1 MPKKKVSYT
10 NRDISWLSFNA
21 RVLQEANDRH
31 VPLLEKVKFLG
42 IFSSNLDEFFR
53 VRVATLKRA
62 LQSRKQAEKVL
73 KTDPQEILDEI
84 HERVVQLQE
93 LFEQTYQKIL
103 ADLAAHQIWIL
114 NEKQLSKEQEAFVR
128 EYFRSRVQPS
138 LVPIIMGA
146 HIKKFPYLKDKS
158 IYFAIYLAQED
169 RKKYALIEIPS
180 GDLSRFVVLP
190 SPEGTHQIILLDDVI
205 RLNLDQIFA
214 VFDFE
219 TIEAYTIKLTRD
231 AELDI
236 HNDAFESY
244 IDKIS
249 KSLKQRK
256 RGRPVRFVYDE
267 TMPTDLLQFFGKKL
281 GLTQRD
287 NWIPGGRYH
296 NFKDFIDF
304 PTIGS
309 ESLRYPPFQTVAHQ
323 GFQDQKSLLN
333 AIKQRDIMLHY
344 PYHSFD
350 SMIDLLREAAI
361 DPKVEAIK
369 MTLYRVAKNSNIVN
383 ALINA
388 VKNGTDVT
396 VVMELQAR
404 FDEEANIYWANK
416 LEEEGAKVLYGVPG
430 YKVHAKLCLIRR
442 VEQGKRVHY
451 ANLSTGNY
459 NEVTS
464 RFYSDCS
471 LFTADP
477 RITNEISQIFQFF
490 EDNIKV
496 GRYQHLVVSPFQM
509 RKRFLRLIDNE
520 ISYAKQGLEA
530 YIYLKINSLVDQE
543 MIDKLYL
550 ASCAGVK
557 IHAIVRSNCSV
568 VPNVPEL
575 SENIEVI
582 SIVGRF
588 LEHTRLMVF
597 CNGGDPLYYLTSAD
611 WMNRNLNHRI
621 EVACP
626 IYDASIQEEIRSFFD
641 IQLRDNCKA
650 RILDEQQ
657 RNVYKKK
664 GRKKV
669 HAQEAF
675 RDYLEEK
682 TQEAS

>member
-1 MPKKKVSYT
+1 MNKKKTTYA
-10 NRDISWLSFNA
+10 NREMSWLSFNA
-21 RVLQEANDRH
+21 RVLQEANDPQ

-62 LQSRKQAEKVL
+62 LHSRKRAEKVL
-73 KTDPQEILDEI
+73 KTDPQEVLDEI
-84 HERVVQLQE
+84 HEKVVQLQD

-114 NEKQLSKEQEAFVR
+114 NEKQLSTEQEAFVR
-128 EYFRSRVQPS
+128 EYFRTRVRPS
-138 LVPIIMGA
+138 LVPIMMGA
-146 HIKKFPYLKDKS
+146 HIKKFPYLKDKH
-158 IYFAIYLAQED
+158 IYFAIYLSQEE

-180 GDLSRFVVLP
+180 EALPRFLVLP
-190 SPEGTHQIILLDDVI
+190 SPAGTHQLILLDDVI
-205 RLNLDQIFA
+205 RLNLDEIFA
-214 VFDFE
+214 VFDVE
-219 TIEAYTIKLTRD
+219 RIEAYTIKLTRD

-256 RGRPVRFVYDE
+256 KGRPVRFVYDE

-281 GLTQRD
+281 GLTDRD

-304 PTIGS
+304 PAIGS
-309 ESLRYPPFQTVAHQ
+309 ESLRYPSFQAVHHQ
-323 GFQDQKSLLN
+323 ALVGQKSLLN
-333 AIKQRDIMLHY
+333 VIKKRDIMLHY
-344 PYHSFD
+344 PYHPFD

-464 RFYSDCS
+464 RFYSDCAF
-471 LFTADP
+471 FTADP
-477 RITNEISQIFQFF
+477 RITNEVHQIFQFF

-520 ISYAKQGLEA
+520 IACAKQGKAA
-530 YIYLKINSLVDQE
+530 YVHLKLNSLVDQE
-543 MIDKLYL
+543 MIDKLYQ
-550 ASCAGVK
+550 ACCAGVE
-557 IHAIVRSNCSV
+557 IRAIIRSNCSL
-568 VPNVPEL
+568 VPGIPEL
-575 SENIEVI
+575 SEKIEVI
-582 SIVGRF
+582 SIVDRF
-588 LEHTRLMVF
+588 LEHARLMVF
-597 CNGGDPLYYLTSAD
+597 CNDGDPLYYFTSAD

-626 IYDASIQEEIRSFFD
+626 IYDQDIQEEIRSFFA
-641 IQLRDNCKA
+641 IQLRDNRKA
-650 RILDEQQ
+650 RILDGAQ
-657 RNVYKKK
+657 RNLYKKK

-675 RDYLEEK
+675 YDYLKEKREED
-682 TQEAS
+682 T